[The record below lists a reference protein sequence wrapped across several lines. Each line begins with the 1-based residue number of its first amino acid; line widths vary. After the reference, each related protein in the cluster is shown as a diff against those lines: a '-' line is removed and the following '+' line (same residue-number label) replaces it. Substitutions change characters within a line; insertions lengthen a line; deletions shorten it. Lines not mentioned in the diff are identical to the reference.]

1 MTSELEK
8 VNNMFSSNG
17 RNSNRKVDQELLVIR
32 TRSFPNRSSTRTQQG
47 KTSAATYTAEV
58 PITNSRSLNIRV
70 SQSSMNDTHRIDVQ
84 DEFSLEAPNRTV
96 SSSEEEIR
104 VPPSSSTSTTSSFTE
119 AAAAIPPSVLTRQRS
134 TPGAICVP
142 GFAGYDDQQ
151 NDNLLDIEEAR
162 EGDDDNDRNCD
173 SNYLTTTPT
182 DRDRGTPTTV
192 INPAL
197 SNIVQS
203 PESTAF
209 ASYSNGTTDGTM
221 TNLSIPIIA
230 ELAPSY
236 SYSEEDIEERLA
248 ERMEAQI
255 SERLKHG
262 VEQEVHRRLS
272 QDSRQHA
279 IAIVSKKNNYL
290 ENKKGNDKKKDENF
304 KICGIRRTSWGMIL
318 CVIML
323 FVIGGVAG
331 TVLWFSRVREEKENN
346 SKNEHID
353 VRMDMGPSQQPSF
366 VPTSTLPIMENTPSL
381 STEPADNKAKVPVD
395 IITFESNTPSTT
407 PSMRS
412 LVDRRQEFLKTHI
425 GPYIVPDDFVDDPEK
440 YFVADTDDAR
450 YAALNWIATLDL
462 ETDVFDMPIQ
472 LLVERY
478 VLAVLYYTTGG
489 LRTWN
494 DKLSFLSSKDVCE
507 WNNDNN
513 SIYLLEEGIFDDN
526 ITGGNISITDEG
538 NDDITVRKGVF
549 CDSTRHV
556 TIIKLPSNS
565 LQGEMPWELSL
576 LKNLIQVDFDSD
588 QLYGSIP
595 ANFGN
600 LSFLQALW
608 LKGNDISGTLPP
620 ELAKATKLESLD
632 LEDNSLTSI
641 LPSEWGSLSNL
652 FYISLRLN
660 SITGTLP
667 AEWQGLTSLRI
678 FDLDGN
684 QLDGTLPKVYGKLS
698 ELTSLYFE
706 SNRFQGTLPNSWGN
720 LTNLVNLFVDDNVL
734 SGTVPDYTTLTNL
747 EYFWFQGNMLTG
759 SVDETFCDDS
769 YLLINGTNMRSNC
782 LIDDLAGL
790 PAQIECS
797 CCTTCCHRDGTGC
810 VANM

>member
-8 VNNMFSSNG
+8 VKSMFSSNV
-17 RNSNRKVDQELLVIR
+17 RNSNTDRKVDQELLVIR
-32 TRSFPNRSSTRTQQG
+32 TRSSPNRSSTRTQQG
-47 KTSAATYTAEV
+47 KTSTATYTAEV

-70 SQSSMNDTHRIDVQ
+70 SQSSMNDTRRIDVQ

-96 SSSEEEIR
+96 SLSEEEIR
-104 VPPSSSTSTTSSFTE
+104 VPLSSSTSTTSSFTE

-142 GFAGYDDQQ
+142 GFFAGYDDQQ

-162 EGDDDNDRNCD
+162 EGDDDNDRNCG

-192 INPAL
+192 INPAI

-203 PESTAF
+203 PESTVF
-209 ASYSNGTTDGTM
+209 TSYSNGTTDGTM

-230 ELAPSY
+230 ELAPNY

-272 QDSRQHA
+272 QDSRLHA
-279 IAIVSKKNNYL
+279 IAVVSKKNNYE
-290 ENKKGNDKKKDENF
+290 ENKKGNDKKEDENF

-331 TVLWFSRVREEKENN
+331 TILWFSRAREEKENN

-353 VRMDMGPSQQPSF
+353 GRMDMGPSQQPSF

-381 STEPADNKAKVPVD
+381 STEPALAMSSSPTRITYLSTKYPTLTENAPSPTNKAKVPVD
-395 IITFESNTPSTT
+395 IISFESNTPSTT

-412 LVDRRQEFLKTHI
+412 LVNRRQEFLKTNI
-425 GPYIVPDDFVDDPEK
+425 GSYIVPDDSVDDPDK
-440 YFVADTDDAR
+440 YFVTDTDDAR

-494 DKLSFLSSKDVCE
+494 DKLSFLSSKGVCE

-513 SIYLLEEGIFDDN
+513 SIYLLEEGITDDN
-526 ITGGNISITDEG
+526 ITDGRISIADES
-538 NDDITVRKGVF
+538 NDDITVKKGVF

-588 QLYGSIP
+588 QLYGSMYVVY
-595 ANFGN
+595 
-600 LSFLQALW
+600 
-608 LKGNDISGTLPP
+608 
-620 ELAKATKLESLD
+620 KLYKHNMPCIHIIVVFAHFIE
-632 LEDNSLTSI
+632 NTI
-641 LPSEWGSLSNL
+641 
-652 FYISLRLN
+652 YM
-660 SITGTLP
+660 
-667 AEWQGLTSLRI
+667 
-678 FDLDGN
+678 
-684 QLDGTLPKVYGKLS
+684 V
-698 ELTSLYFE
+698 
-706 SNRFQGTLPNSWGN
+706 
-720 LTNLVNLFVDDNVL
+720 V
-734 SGTVPDYTTLTNL
+734 TTTI
-747 EYFWFQGNMLTG
+747 
-759 SVDETFCDDS
+759 VHDH
-769 YLLINGTNMRSNC
+769 I
-782 LIDDLAGL
+782 
-790 PAQIECS
+790 
-797 CCTTCCHRDGTGC
+797 
-810 VANM
+810 